1 MLAVAPH
8 HQLVV
13 VGGEPRPLL
22 PFVQSGGWKD
32 AELWLWRPSCL
43 SFPLHLSSGEGLWE
57 D

>member
-1 MLAVAPH
+1 MLAVALY

-32 AELWLWRPSCL
+32 AEL
-43 SFPLHLSSGEGLWE
+43 
-57 D
+57 